1 MSRDAA
7 PPTAWIFAVAGALLF
22 VASLGYFGWCWVR
35 AFDAPAL
42 GDSGLGPAAV
52 DVALFTL
59 FAFHHSLF
67 ARTGLKRWVLRVA
80 PTTLERS
87 LYVWIASVLFI
98 ATCALWQPVPGEAWR
113 AGGAVAIV
121 MRVLQVLAAGA
132 TLVAARSLDAL
143 DLAGL
148 RQVMVAGRPTP
159 PPRALDDHG
168 LYGLVRH
175 PIYSA
180 WLAIVWLPPVMN
192 GSRLVFAI
200 VSSLYLCLAVPF
212 EERDLRRVFGD
223 AYAHYQRRVRW
234 RMVPFVY

>member
-1 MSRDAA
+1 MSPDEAPRAA
-7 PPTAWIFAVAGALLF
+7 WMVAIAGGLIFI
-22 VASLGYFGWCWVR
+22 ASLAYFGWCWVR
-35 AFDAPAL
+35 GFDTAATSAAMLAPTV
-42 GDSGLGPAAV
+42 V
-52 DVALFTL
+52 DVLLFSV
-59 FAFHHSLF
+59 FAMHHTLF
-67 ARTGLKRWVLRVA
+67 ARTGLKRWVTAHV
-80 PTTLERS
+80 PPVLERS
-87 LYVWIASVLFI
+87 TYVWIASALFI
-98 ATCALWQPVPGEAWR
+98 ATCALWQPVPGAIWR
-113 AGGAVAIV
+113 IEGPLAVV
-121 MRVLQVLAAGA
+121 MRVLQAIAAAA

-148 RQVMVAGRPTP
+148 RQVMTAGHPQA

-175 PIYSA
+175 PIYTA

-223 AYAHYQRRVRW
+223 AYAQYQRRVRW
-234 RMVPFVY
+234 RMVPFLY

>member
-1 MSRDAA
+1 MSRDVVTPA
-7 PPTAWIFAVAGALLF
+7 AWIFAVAGALLF

-35 AFDAPAL
+35 GFDAPAVTTAVDL
-42 GDSGLGPAAV
+42 PAAF

-59 FAFHHSLF
+59 FASHHSVF
-67 ARTGLKRWVLRVA
+67 ARTGLKRRITA
-80 PTTLERS
+80 IIPAILERS
-87 LYVWIASVLFI
+87 TYVWIASALFI
-98 ATCALWQPVPGEAWR
+98 ATCACWQPVPGELWR
-113 AGGAVAIV
+113 VDGGFALV
-121 MRVLQVLAAGA
+121 MRTLQAMAAAA

-143 DLAGL
+143 ELAGL
-148 RQVMVAGRPTP
+148 RQLLDAGRPVA